1 MHNKTGVIC
10 PSITK
15 KPKQEITMKT
25 LITTLL
31 LLVMTTTAQAKPQC
45 SNTDLA
51 IGIAG
56 GAVAA
61 VAVGVGTV
69 ATSPLIG
76 AGVAAGSAVGWL
88 GAFTMPILAKS
99 TAVAVA
105 ASSVIVAPIATF
117 TGYYASCVVNSV
129 RDK

>member
-1 MHNKTGVIC
+1 
-10 PSITK
+10 
-15 KPKQEITMKT
+15 MKT
-25 LITTLL
+25 LIATLL
-31 LLVMTTTAQAKPQC
+31 LIVMTTTAQANTITPVETQC

-51 IGIAG
+51 IGIVG

-76 AGVAAGSAVGWL
+76 AGVAAGSTVGWL

-105 ASSVIVAPIATF
+105 ASSVIVAPVATF
-117 TGYYASCVVNSV
+117 VGYYASCVVSTV
-129 RDK
+129 TDK